1 MGFCTKLN
9 LFLSS
14 MLAFLETLG
23 KCPICSWVFL
33 FVKSDCPSLLPENVM
48 QIAGGELSPTFF
60 LGCGPYMTIINGQ
73 SNELT
78 GVIVANLL
86 PG

>member
-1 MGFCTKLN
+1 
-9 LFLSS
+9 

-23 KCPICSWVFL
+23 KCPIGSQVFL
-33 FVKSDCPSLLPENVM
+33 SVKRDCPSLLSENVM
-48 QIAGGELSPTFF
+48 QTAGGELSLTFF

-86 PG
+86 TGQPTIS

>member
-1 MGFCTKLN
+1 
-9 LFLSS
+9 

-23 KCPICSWVFL
+23 KCPICSQVFL
-33 FVKSDCPSLLPENVM
+33 SVKRDRPSLLSENVM
-48 QIAGGELSPTFF
+48 QTGGELSLTFF

-86 PG
+86 PGEPTRC